1 MAFEPVFPAPA
12 KPFRQLHGSSLHL
25 QVFPLRAVCASAG
38 MLDISRGPVLTLG
51 HLPPF
56 RSDQLGF
63 STMQINTPMCWQA
76 DKSHPKICQEMGVS
90 ENSGTRKSSI
100 LIGFSII
107 NHPFWGTTILGN
119 TQIEMDEINSANRLE
134 NLRKSGR

>member
-63 STMQINTPMCWQA
+63 STMQINTQ
-76 DKSHPKICQEMGVS
+76 G
-90 ENSGTRKSSI
+90 
-100 LIGFSII
+100 
-107 NHPFWGTTILGN
+107 
-119 TQIEMDEINSANRLE
+119 EIHVRIATCRTDLLRASAPS
-134 NLRKSGR
+134 K